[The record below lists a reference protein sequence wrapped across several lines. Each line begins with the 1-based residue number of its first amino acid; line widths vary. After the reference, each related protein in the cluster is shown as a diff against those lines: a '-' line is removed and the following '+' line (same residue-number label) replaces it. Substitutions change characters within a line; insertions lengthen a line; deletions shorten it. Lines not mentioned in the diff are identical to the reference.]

1 MKGRMHMDFV
11 IDNWMIIVAAIA
23 FATMSVITAIRFFNK
38 NTDEQ
43 REKVQEWL
51 LYATTLAEK
60 EFGGGTGK
68 IKLRYVYDMFVDKFP
83 WLAKIVSF
91 DRFSCMVDESLVK
104 MNELLSNNY
113 AVQLYVDS
121 TN

>member
-1 MKGRMHMDFV
+1 MDFV

-23 FATMSVITAIRFFNK
+23 FATMSVVTAIRFFNK

-43 REKVQEWL
+43 LEKVQEWL

-68 IKLRYVYDMFVDKFP
+68 IKLRYVYDMFVEKFP

-113 AVQLYVDS
+113 AVQSYVDS